1 MDEQRLPFPI
11 HGTRLSGDGDPAR
24 GVGEAARLLYFVNLI
39 AQTAGVPVF
48 HLSRQTPYGAVTASV
63 HGPLA
68 FKSVRAVA
76 DPLEEPPEEEG
87 APTRLVWLPEGF
99 VITPRTAG
107 APKGFGMP
115 PTMDGKGTPGG
126 PLRQVII
133 NKFKDNQYPDAVYRW
148 AIATAAAEPGAT
160 DDEIAAA
167 ADKVPLGTVF
177 AANLFFMD
185 WELDDEEFGIGA
197 MEGEG
202 DDAKLR
208 PQFSQRWA
216 TNYCEAKSDDWYC
229 HRPQHHLLESDLEAL
244 IRQETNLVREGAGQP
259 PLGKPLRGATGEL
272 SQNIA
277 YQIRYSGEFGHD
289 NAKFREGHQTF
300 EQRIGDRTAYTR
312 TGGENLY
319 YAQVPADAA
328 FAHSAM
334 DGWANSSGHYL
345 NMVKDWA
352 ETEDVYGW
360 IDSAVTGAGKMGSG
374 GGSLGV
380 QIFHGAREWVD
391 SGPGAHGGKPPVTL
405 GASSTNEQRMFTPI
419 YRGRAGEVEGWPAVS
434 YRGRSIYITDEP
446 VSGYIFEALS
456 ATVIVDDDGAE
467 TKLRIAV
474 LHLPDDLPGRAYF
487 VLYEGA
493 IYDFAA
499 TRREV
504 VRYELPQSEANQ
516 ISTPVW
522 SESGAKVAFCY
533 TTLSPVPSGRI
544 KDGVSDPLPTTFVG
558 QKLHFVEVV
567 MDSII
572 SRGIDHLQI
581 DPTDFSSTHRR
592 SSCQGTSRLLP
603 VYDGELL
610 KYVSI
615 EVDSSVYSSDARF
628 EKRVYGALVFPDGTK
643 IVYADQSSS
652 DVFGGESS
660 PVKGFVRHI
669 LPFDV
674 SDPASVA
681 YIQYDHPEK
690 ATDPGISARLIIR
703 GKQVMYSPL
712 AYDSGSAGPS
722 YRNQFDFTSE
732 YSLDS
737 FRGGPYWDP
746 HFSKGFSFFGTTSGK
761 YAPSVI
767 FDGVVVGD
775 GCLYPPGRLEIG
787 PPGSYRGPVATS
799 PYDTNY
805 VLLGPVLLRD
815 GVTTVSGLYTDDYD
829 EDFPRV
835 ERFQYARYGDE
846 WLYAGR
852 IENTLG
858 GTGEFLS
865 FRPPGG
871 SPPVRVVRSA
881 WLGDDQYYCHSSLDL
896 KAITGLPNLKDNILP
911 IGVL

>member
-11 HGTRLSGDGDPAR
+11 HGTRLTGDGDPQR
-24 GVGEAARLLYFVNLI
+24 GVGEAARLLYFANLI
-39 AQTAGVPVF
+39 AQTAGVPVYR
-48 HLSRQTPYGAVTASV
+48 LSRQTPYGQVTASV
-63 HGPLA
+63 HGSLA
-68 FKSVRAVA
+68 FKTVHSVAE
-76 DPLEEPPEEEG
+76 PEEPQEEEVTG
-87 APTRLVWLPEGF
+87 GSARLVWLPEGF

-107 APKGFGMP
+107 APYGFGMP
-115 PTMDGKGTPGG
+115 PTPDGKGTPGG

-133 NKFKDNQYPDAVYRW
+133 NRFKDNQYPDAVYRL
-148 AIATAAAEPGAT
+148 AGGSGG
-160 DDEIAAA
+160 
-167 ADKVPLGTVF
+167 GTVF

-185 WELDDEEFGIGA
+185 WEMSDPEFGIGI

-216 TNYCEAKSDDWYC
+216 TNYREAKSDDWHC
-229 HRPQHHLLESDLEAL
+229 HRPQHHLQESDLEAL
-244 IRQETNLVREGAGQP
+244 IRQETNLIREEAGKP
-259 PLGKPLRGATGEL
+259 PLGKPLRGTVGEL

-277 YQIRYSGEFGHD
+277 YQIRYSGKFGHD
-289 NAKFREGHQTF
+289 NTMFREGHQTF

-328 FAHSAM
+328 FAHLAM
-334 DGWANSSGHYL
+334 GGWANSAEHYL

-352 ETEDVYGW
+352 ESEDVYGW

-456 ATVIVDDDGAE
+456 ATVIGDDDGAE

-499 TRREV
+499 TRKEV
-504 VRYELPQSEANQ
+504 VRYELPQSTANQ

-522 SESGAKVAFCY
+522 SETGEKVAFCY
-533 TTLSPVPSGRI
+533 TTLSPVPAGRI
-544 KDGVSDPLPTTFVG
+544 QGGISNPRPTTFVG
-558 QKLHFVEVV
+558 QQLHFVEVV
-567 MDSII
+567 GGVLSL
-572 SRGIDHLQI
+572 RGTDQLQV
-581 DPTDFSSTHRR
+581 DPTDFSPRHRR
-592 SSCQGTSRLLP
+592 SSCRGTARLLP
-603 VYDGELL
+603 VYSGEVLQ
-610 KYVSI
+610 YVSI
-615 EVDSSVYSSDARF
+615 EVDSFVYFSAERF
-628 EKRVYGALVFPDGTK
+628 EKRIYGALVFPDGARV
-643 IVYADQSSS
+643 VYADQHSLE
-652 DVFGGESS
+652 VMGGEQK

-674 SDPASVA
+674 SDPTSVA

-690 ATDPGISARLIIR
+690 STDAGISAHLIIR
-703 GKQVMYSPL
+703 GMAVKYSPL
-712 AYDSGSAGPS
+712 AYDSGVAGPE
-722 YRNQFDFTSE
+722 YRNQFSFDATE

-737 FRGGPYWDP
+737 FRGTPHSDPYY
-746 HFSKGFSFFGTTSGK
+746 SKGFSFFGTTSDK
-761 YAPSVI
+761 YNPSVA
-767 FDGVVVGD
+767 FDGVIVGD
-775 GCLYPPGRLEIG
+775 GCIYPPSRLGIG
-787 PPGSYRGPVATS
+787 PPGAYRGPVATS
-799 PYDTNY
+799 PFDTSY
-805 VLLGPVLLRD
+805 VLLGPTLLRD
-815 GVTTVSGLYTDDYD
+815 GVPTFDGLD
-829 EDFPRV
+829 EDGFDAPFPRV
-835 ERFQYARYGDE
+835 ERFQYVLYGGD
-846 WLYAGR
+846 WIYAGR

-858 GTGEFLS
+858 GTGEFTS
-865 FRPPGG
+865 IRPPTAGG
-871 SPPVRVVRSA
+871 TVRVVRSA
-881 WLGDDQYYCHSSLDL
+881 WVGDDQYYCHSSLDL
-896 KAITGLPNLKDNILP
+896 KALTGLPDLKDNILP